1 MRKTILMVAVATVVS
16 CGCAGGNSNVSNS
29 YRQVAS
35 TNITIP
41 KNGEFF
47 STFISSSGKH
57 AVFISPYPM
66 PSRKP
71 TLYCMDLDNGKL
83 LWTKDIVIQS
93 KVNFAVFGDAAYAV
107 INSRLVKIDLY
118 TGKQS
123 NVTEEKVESLVEYDE
138 DSIYCTQNA
147 FQRKENEDYKF
158 DFHCLSFNPKQGKLN
173 RNTKIE
179 MNYGSVLSGKSIITI
194 FTTNTVDKKFAV
206 LDKATGKVLRYEPIS
221 SRNQL
226 YNLDD
231 RANVIFFHNNAVRM
245 NTDSGVI
252 KLINYEKLPDWADVG
267 GMYYKGE
274 LYIWRKNGQIQKL
287 DTNSGKPKLVIELE
301 KAGRVRFD
309 NYFNN
314 FISTQGKAF
323 KLISADNGETVAQM
337 PLTEPIK
344 TFDRT
349 KNEFI
354 IQTTDK
360 KIVIANKM
368 DMTVKQ
374 TIDTEKKIINL
385 VGSETDLFGVV
396 FEDGQYAIYSAK
408 KNIEDNP

>member
-1 MRKTILMVAVATVVS
+1 MRKTILMVAVATVVL
-16 CGCAGGNSNVSNS
+16 CGCTGGNSYVSDS

-41 KNGEFF
+41 ENGEFLN
-47 STFISSSGKH
+47 TFISSSGKY
-57 AVFISPYPM
+57 AVFISPYLM
-66 PSRKP
+66 QSRKP
-71 TLYCMDLDNGKL
+71 TLYCVDLDSGKL

-107 INSRLVKIDLY
+107 VNSRLVKIDLS

-123 NVTEEKVESLVEYDE
+123 NVTEEKVESLVEHDE

-158 DFHCLSFNPKQGKLN
+158 DFHCLSFNPKEGKLN
-173 RNTKIE
+173 WNTKID

-221 SRNQL
+221 SRKQF

-231 RANVIFFHNNAVRM
+231 RANVIFFHDNAVRM
-245 NTDSGVI
+245 NTDSEVV
-252 KLINYEKLPDWADVG
+252 KLIDYDKLTDWADVG

-287 DTNSGKPKLVIELE
+287 DTNSGKPKLVIELG
-301 KAGRVRFD
+301 KAGRIRFD

-323 KLISADNGETVAQM
+323 ELISADNGETVAQM
-337 PLTEPIK
+337 PLAEPIK
-344 TFDRT
+344 TFDMT

-368 DMTVKQ
+368 DMSIKQ

-396 FEDGQYAIYSAK
+396 FEDGQYAIYSAQK
-408 KNIEDNP
+408 H